1 MRVSLSWLRSFVP
14 VTLDSPALVE
24 LLTRAGLEV
33 DAVHT
38 VGVLDPR
45 VRVGRVVA
53 RKALQNATN
62 FVIDAGPEHRS
73 VNVVSKAPNAERFD
87 VGAAVAI
94 ALPGAT
100 LIDGHGDAFA
110 LVTVGSAKVYG
121 VQSDGVLCSERELGV
136 GDDHSGL
143 MAFDTD
149 APVGTALSAVLP
161 VPAHGEA
168 DEVLEVAILPNFARC
183 LSMVGV
189 AREVAALTG
198 VEGRYDVALDELA
211 VTPGELD
218 AHVEAT
224 DSCRRFSTARVE
236 NVRAVPSPRWMQR
249 RLVLAGV
256 TVIDHLVDVT
266 NYCMIELGQ
275 PMHGYDLA
283 RLGAPTV
290 GLRRSRAG
298 ETARLLHQGS
308 DEAPAALPEGTLVI
322 TAADKPVGVAGVMGG
337 ADTAIRADTTA
348 VLLESACFDWP
359 AVRRSSAA
367 LKIHTDASTRF
378 ARGVDPTLSGR
389 AIQRAVQLWREWSSP
404 DLRVTATGDWRRAP
418 IADGVV
424 GFTLGGIAS
433 LLGLEAT
440 RAELTEAL
448 ARVDITVRDAADGGL
463 EAVVPPGRDDVTR
476 PCDLAEEFARVT
488 GFDRIPETMPSEA
501 LPFHTPS
508 RRYALREGLR
518 DALVRGGLQEL
529 LTYSLIAPD
538 SEALLG
544 AEAPETPRLRV
555 LNPINVNRTSLR
567 RTLLAGLMET
577 LRENHRHTPDA
588 QVFEIGVVFLPEL
601 ASPYG
606 RGLPAEKLRVSFAL
620 LGRVDRASMHG
631 GADRGADLFDGVAVV
646 EHLLRAL
653 RLRGVE
659 TVADDAAPYQPGL
672 CAALRK
678 GARVYGRFGVLHPEV
693 CARFDMEGRR
703 VVAGELDLDALLDEA
718 GTTFKTVAPPRFPSL
733 PIDVS
738 MFIARAVSAG
748 DVVATAMGAGGELLK
763 GVEVIDEFSGAQ
775 VPEGMRSLAVRLELN
790 GGDRSLTTTEA
801 QAVRVQVTT
810 ALTATLQ
817 AQVRE

>member
-14 VTLDSPALVE
+14 VSLDTPALVE

-33 DAVHT
+33 DAVHY
-38 VGVLDPR
+38 VGVYDPL
-45 VRVGRVVA
+45 VRVGRVVS
-53 RKALQNATN
+53 RKALPSATH
-62 FVIDAGPEHRS
+62 FVVDAGPDHPAVS
-73 VNVVSKAPNAERFD
+73 VVTKAPNAERFD
-87 VGAAVAI
+87 VGAAVAL

-110 LVTVGSAKVYG
+110 LVSVASAKVYG
-121 VQSDGVLCSERELGV
+121 AASDGVLCSARELGV

-143 MAFDTD
+143 LPIDTD
-149 APVGTALSAVLP
+149 APCGAPLLGVLP
-161 VPAHGEA
+161 VPEGAEA
-168 DEVLEVAILPNFARC
+168 DEVLDVAILPNFARC
-183 LSMVGV
+183 LSMLGM

-198 VEGRYDVALDELA
+198 AEGRFDVALDELTVA
-211 VTPGELD
+211 PGEVD
-218 AHVEAT
+218 ARVEAT
-224 DSCRRFSTARVE
+224 DACRRFSTARVE
-236 NVRAVPSPRWMQR
+236 NVRVVPSPRWMQR
-249 RLVLAGV
+249 HLVLAGV

-283 RLGAPTV
+283 RLRAPTV

-298 ETARLLHQGS
+298 ESARLLHQGA
-308 DEAPAALPEGTLVI
+308 DEAPTALPEGTLVI
-322 TAADKPVGVAGVMGG
+322 TAGDAPVAVAGVMGG
-337 ADTAIRADTTA
+337 ADTAIGAGTTA
-348 VLLESACFDWP
+348 VLLESACFEWP
-359 AVRRSSAA
+359 AVRRSTAT
-367 LKIHTDASTRF
+367 LKVHTDASTRF
-378 ARGVDPTLSGR
+378 ARGVDPTLSGL
-389 AIQRAVQLWREWSSP
+389 AIRRAVRLWREWSSP
-404 DLRVTATGDWRRAP
+404 DLKVTATGDWTRAP
-418 IADGVV
+418 IVDGVV
-424 GFTLGGIAS
+424 GFTLEGIAS
-433 LLGLEAT
+433 LLGLEVT
-440 RAELTEAL
+440 RSELADAL
-448 ARVDITVRDAADGGL
+448 ARVGIAVRDAAGGGL
-463 EAVVPPGRDDVTR
+463 EAVVPPGRDDVAR

-529 LTYSLIAPD
+529 LTYSLVAPD
-538 SEALLG
+538 TSLLLG
-544 AEAPETPRLRV
+544 AEGPDTPRLKV
-555 LNPINVNRTSLR
+555 LNPINVHRTSLR

-601 ASPYG
+601 PSAYG
-606 RGLPAEKLRVSFAL
+606 RGLPAERLRVSFAL
-620 LGRVDRASMHG
+620 MGRVDRASMHG
-631 GADRGADLFDGVAVV
+631 GVDRGADLFDGVAVV

-653 RLRGVE
+653 RLRGVD

-672 CAALRK
+672 SASLRRGEK
-678 GARVYGRFGVLHPEV
+678 VYGRFGVVHPEV

-718 GTTFKTVAPPRFPSL
+718 TTTFKTVAPPRFPSL

-738 MFIARAVSAG
+738 MFIARVVSAG
-748 DVVATAMGAGGELLK
+748 DVVATAMGAGGPLLK
-763 GVEVIDEFSGAQ
+763 RVEVIDEFSGAQ

-790 GGDRSLTTTEA
+790 AGDRSLTAAEA
-801 QAVRVQVTT
+801 QEVRVRVTT
-810 ALTATLQ
+810 ALTAALR

>member
-14 VTLDSPALVE
+14 VTLDTPALIE

-38 VGVLDPR
+38 VGALDPL
-45 VRVGRVVA
+45 VRVGRVVS
-53 RKALQNATN
+53 RKALPAASH
-62 FVIDAGPEHRS
+62 FVIDAGPGYPAVS
-73 VNVVSKAPNAERFD
+73 VVTKAPNAERFD

-100 LIDGHGDAFA
+100 LIDAHGDDFA
-110 LVTVGSAKVYG
+110 LVTVGSARVYG
-121 VQSDGVLCSERELGV
+121 VQSDGVLCSERELGM

-143 MAFDTD
+143 MPIATE
-149 APVGTALSAVLP
+149 APAGAPLAAVVAIP
-161 VPAHGEA
+161 EGGEA

-198 VEGRYDVALDELA
+198 AHGHYDVALEELEI
-211 VTPGELD
+211 VPGEVN
-218 AHVEAT
+218 AVVEAT
-224 DSCRRFSTARVE
+224 DACRRFSTARIE
-236 NVRAVPSPRWMQR
+236 NVRVLPSPRWMQR

-256 TVIDHLVDVT
+256 TLIDHLVDVT

-283 RLGAPTV
+283 HLGAPTL
-290 GLRRSRAG
+290 GARRSRAG
-298 ETARLLHQGS
+298 ESARLLHQGA
-308 DEAPAALPEGTLVI
+308 DEAPTALPEGTLVI
-322 TAADKPVGVAGVMGG
+322 TAADRPVAVAGVMGG
-337 ADTAIRADTTA
+337 ADSAIRGDTTT

-378 ARGVDPTLSGR
+378 ARGVDPTLSVL
-389 AIQRAVQLWREWSSP
+389 AIRRAVKLWREWSSP
-404 DLRVTATGDWRRAP
+404 DLKVTATGDWLRAP
-418 IADGVV
+418 IAEGVV
-424 GFTLGGIAS
+424 GFSVQGMTS
-433 LLGLEAT
+433 LLGLETT
-440 RAELTEAL
+440 RAEITEAL
-448 ARVDITVRDAADGGL
+448 ARVGIEVRDGADGGL
-463 EAVVPPGRDDVTR
+463 EAVVPPGREDVQR

-529 LTYSLIAPD
+529 LTYTLITAE

-544 AEAPETPRLRV
+544 AEPAETPRLRV
-555 LNPINVNRTSLR
+555 LNPINVNRTTLR

-588 QVFEIGVVFLPEL
+588 QVFEIGVVFLPEQT
-601 ASPYG
+601 PPG
-606 RGLPAEKLRVSFAL
+606 QKLPAEKLRVSFAL
-620 LGRVDRASMHG
+620 TGRVDRASMHG
-631 GADRGADLFDGVAVV
+631 GVDRSADFFDGVALV

-653 RLRGVE
+653 RLTGITLE
-659 TVADDAAPYQPGL
+659 ASEGAPWQPGL
-672 CAALRK
+672 CAVLRK
-678 GARVYGRFGVLHPEV
+678 GERVYGWFGVMHPDV
-693 CARFDMEGRR
+693 CTRFDLEGSR

-718 GTTFKTVAPPRFPSL
+718 GTTFKTLAPPRFPSL

-738 MFIARAVSAG
+738 MFVARGVSAG
-748 DVVATAMGAGGELLK
+748 QVVAAALSEGGPLLK

-790 GGDRSLTTTEA
+790 AGDRSLTTTEA
-801 QAVRVQVTT
+801 QAVRLLVTT
-810 ALTATLQ
+810 ALTAALQ
-817 AQVRE
+817 VQVRE

>member
-14 VTLDSPALVE
+14 VTLDTPALVE

-33 DAVHT
+33 DAVHY
-38 VGVLDPR
+38 VGVYDPQ
-45 VRVGRVVA
+45 VRVGRVVS
-53 RKALQNATN
+53 RKALQSAAH
-62 FVIDAGPEHRS
+62 FVVDAGPDRPAVS
-73 VNVVSKAPNAERFD
+73 VVSKAPNAERFE
-87 VGAAVAI
+87 VGSAVAV

-100 LIDGHGDAFA
+100 IIDGHGDTFA

-121 VQSDGVLCSERELGV
+121 TQSDGVLCSERELGV

-143 MAFDTD
+143 LALATD
-149 APVGTALSAVLP
+149 APAGTLLSAVLP
-161 VPAHGEA
+161 VPPHGEA

-183 LSMVGV
+183 LSMVGM

-198 VEGRYDVALDELA
+198 VDGRYDVALDPLDVA
-211 VTPGELD
+211 PGETD
-218 AHVEAT
+218 AAVAAT
-224 DSCRRFSTARVE
+224 DSCKRFSTARVE
-236 NVRAVPSPRWMQR
+236 NVRVVPSPRWMQR
-249 RLVLAGV
+249 HLVLAGV
-256 TVIDHLVDVT
+256 TLIDHLVDVT

-298 ETARLLHQGS
+298 ETARLLHQGA
-308 DEAPAALPEGTLVI
+308 DEAPTALPEGTLII
-322 TAADKPVGVAGVMGG
+322 TAADRPVGIAGVMGG
-337 ADTAIRADTTA
+337 ADTAIGADTTA

-378 ARGVDPTLSGR
+378 ARGVDPTLSGT
-389 AIQRAVQLWREWSSP
+389 AIRRAVHLWRGWSSP
-404 DLRVTATGDWRRAP
+404 DLKVTATGDWRRAP
-418 IADGVV
+418 IVPGVV
-424 GFTLGGIAS
+424 GFTLAGVES
-433 LLGLEAT
+433 LLGLAVT
-440 RAELTEAL
+440 RAELTAAL
-448 ARVDITVRDAADGGL
+448 ARVDIAVRDAAGGAL

-476 PCDLAEEFARVT
+476 PCDLAEEYARVT

-529 LTYSLIAPD
+529 LTYSLIAPE

-544 AEAPETPRLRV
+544 AEGAETPRLRV
-555 LNPINVNRTSLR
+555 LNPINVNRTTLR

-620 LGRVDRASMHG
+620 TGRADRSSLHGGNDRA
-631 GADRGADLFDGVAVV
+631 ADLFDASAVV

-659 TVADDAAPYQPGL
+659 VVADEAAPYQPGL

-678 GARVYGRFGVLHPEV
+678 GERVYGRFGVVHPEV

-718 GTTFKTVAPPRFPSL
+718 GTTFKTSAPPRFPSL

-738 MFIARAVSAG
+738 MFIGRAVSAG
-748 DVVATAMGAGGELLK
+748 QVVTTALGAGGASLK

-790 GGDRSLTTTEA
+790 AGDRSLTTADA
-801 QAVRVQVTT
+801 QAVRVLVTT
-810 ALTATLQ
+810 ALTAALG

>member
-1 MRVSLSWLRSFVP
+1 MRVSLSWLRSLVP
-14 VTLDSPALVE
+14 VSLDTPALVE

-33 DAVHT
+33 DAVYT
-38 VGVLDPR
+38 VGVLDPLA
-45 VRVGRVVA
+45 RVGRVVS
-53 RKALQNATN
+53 RKALQSATH
-62 FVIDAGPEHRS
+62 FVIDAGPSHPS
-73 VNVVSKAPNAERFD
+73 VSVVSKAPNAERFD

-100 LIDGHGDAFA
+100 IIDGHGDDFA
-110 LVTVGSAKVYG
+110 LVTVGGAKIYG

-136 GDDHSGL
+136 GDDHTGL
-143 MAFDTD
+143 IALSTD
-149 APVGTALSAVLP
+149 APSGTALSAVLP
-161 VPAHGEA
+161 LPEGSEA

-198 VEGRYDVALDELA
+198 ARGPDDVPLDELD
-211 VTPGELD
+211 VVSGETNAL
-218 AHVEAT
+218 VEAT
-224 DSCRRFSTARVE
+224 DACRRFSTARVE
-236 NVRAVPSPRWMQR
+236 GVRAVASPRWMQR
-249 RLVLAGV
+249 RLALAGV
-256 TVIDHLVDVT
+256 AVIDHLVDVT

-283 RLGAPTV
+283 RLGASTV
-290 GLRRSRAG
+290 GVRRAREG
-298 ETARLLHQGS
+298 ESARLLNRAEG
-308 DEAPAALPEGTLVI
+308 DAPTALPAGTLVI
-322 TAADKPVGVAGVMGG
+322 TAGDVPVGVAGVIGG
-337 ADTAIRADTTA
+337 SDTAMRADTTA

-367 LKIHTDASTRF
+367 LKVHTDASTRF
-378 ARGVDPTLSGR
+378 ARGVDPTLSAL
-389 AIQRAVQLWREWSSP
+389 AIRRAVRLWREWSSP
-404 DLRVTATGDWRRAP
+404 DLKVTATGDWQRSP
-418 IADGVV
+418 IAPGRV
-424 GFTLGGIAS
+424 GFTLQGISS
-433 LLGLEAT
+433 LLGMEAT
-440 RAELTEAL
+440 RSELTEAL
-448 ARVDITVRDAADGGL
+448 ARVGITVRDAGGGAL

-529 LTYSLIAPD
+529 LTYSLIAPE
-538 SEALLG
+538 SEAMLG
-544 AEAPETPRLRV
+544 AEPEGTARLKV

-601 ASPYG
+601 PSPYG
-606 RGLPAEKLRVSFAL
+606 RGLPAEKLRVSFAII
-620 LGRVDRASMHG
+620 GRVERASMHG
-631 GADRGADLFDGVAVV
+631 GADRGADLFDGAAVV

-659 TVADDAAPYQPGL
+659 TVAEEAAPFQPGL

-678 GARVYGRFGVLHPEV
+678 GDKHYGRFGVVHPEV

-703 VVAGELDLDALLDEA
+703 VVAGELDIDALLDEA
-718 GTTFKTVAPPRFPSL
+718 GTTFKTLAPPRFPSL

-738 MFIARAVSAG
+738 MFVARAVSAG
-748 DVVATAMGAGGELLK
+748 QVVATALGAGGALLK

-775 VPEGMRSLAVRLELN
+775 VPEGMRSLAIRLELN
-790 GGDRSLTTTEA
+790 AGDRSLTTADA
-801 QAVRVQVTT
+801 QAVRVLVTT
-810 ALTATLQ
+810 ALTAALA

>member
-1 MRVSLSWLRSFVP
+1 MRVSLSWLRSLVP
-14 VTLDSPALVE
+14 VSLDTPALVE

-33 DAVHT
+33 DAIHT
-38 VGVLDPR
+38 VGALDPLS
-45 VRVGRVVA
+45 RVGRVVS
-53 RKALQNATN
+53 RKALQSATH
-62 FVIDAGPEHRS
+62 FVIDAGPSHPAVS
-73 VNVVSKAPNAERFD
+73 VVSKAPNAERFD
-87 VGAAVAI
+87 VGATVAI

-100 LIDGHGDAFA
+100 IIDGHGDDFA
-110 LVTVGSAKVYG
+110 LVTVASAKVYG

-136 GDDHSGL
+136 GDDHTGL
-143 MAFDTD
+143 IALATE
-149 APVGTALSAVLP
+149 APNGTALSAVLP
-161 VPAHGEA
+161 IPDGAEA

-198 VEGRYDVALDELA
+198 AQGHYDVALDELD
-211 VTPGELD
+211 VVSGELD
-218 AHVEAT
+218 AQVEAT
-224 DSCRRFSTARVE
+224 DACRRFSTARVE
-236 NVRAVPSPRWMQR
+236 GVRAVASPRWMQR
-249 RLVLAGV
+249 RLALAGV
-256 TVIDHLVDVT
+256 AVIDHLVDVT

-283 RLGAPTV
+283 RLGASTV
-290 GLRRSRAG
+290 GVRRAREG
-298 ETARLLHQGS
+298 EAARLLNRADG
-308 DEAPAALPEGTLVI
+308 EPAVALPAGTLII
-322 TAADKPVGVAGVMGG
+322 TAGDVPVGVAGVIGG
-337 ADTAIRADTTA
+337 SDTAMRADTTS

-359 AVRRSSAA
+359 SVRRSSAA
-367 LKIHTDASTRF
+367 LKVHTDASTRF
-378 ARGVDPTLSGR
+378 ARGVDPTLSVL
-389 AIQRAVQLWREWSSP
+389 AIRRAVRLWREWSSP
-404 DLRVTATGDWRRAP
+404 DLKVTATGDWQRAP
-418 IADGVV
+418 IVPGVV
-424 GFTLGGIAS
+424 KFTQQGIAS
-433 LLGLEAT
+433 VLGLEAT
-440 RAELTEAL
+440 KAELTEAL
-448 ARVDITVRDAADGGL
+448 ARVGITVREAAGGAL
-463 EAVVPPGRDDVTR
+463 EAVVPPGREDVTR

-488 GFDRIPETMPSEA
+488 GFDRIPETMPGEA

-508 RRYALREGLR
+508 RRYTLREGLR

-529 LTYSLIAPD
+529 LTYSLIAPE

-544 AEAPETPRLRV
+544 AEPDETPRLKV

-601 ASPYG
+601 PSPYG

-620 LGRVDRASMHG
+620 TGRIERASMHG

-659 TVADDAAPYQPGL
+659 IVAEEAAPYQPGL

-678 GARVYGRFGVLHPEV
+678 GEKHYGRFGVVHPEA

-718 GTTFKTVAPPRFPSL
+718 GTTFKTLAPPRFPSL

-738 MFIARAVSAG
+738 MFVGRAVSAG
-748 DVVATAMGAGGELLK
+748 QVVATALGAGGALLK

-775 VPEGMRSLAVRLELN
+775 VPEGMRSLAIRLELN
-790 GGDRSLTTTEA
+790 AGDRSLTAADA
-801 QAVRVQVTT
+801 QAVRVLVTT
-810 ALTATLQ
+810 ALTAALA